1 MVPPVSILLDQD
13 PGRSWTSRRQF
24 DSGPLITCLGLR
36 ELFVVYIV
44 AIGHDVA
51 HPGFTNLFMKN
62 AETPLSMVYDGKS
75 ALEQMHCSLLLKVMR
90 HYGLGPL
97 LDGNGSGYQSV
108 KKLLSET
115 VLATDMSVH
124 EAFMKNFKSLVHD
137 DFTEPTREG
146 RIAKEGEGQLWRRQV
161 LVCQALMK
169 CADISNPVSNLQNC
183 SSL

>member
-1 MVPPVSILLDQD
+1 M
-13 PGRSWTSRRQF
+13 
-24 DSGPLITCLGLR
+24 TCLGLK
-36 ELFVVYIV
+36 EIFVVYIV

-97 LDGNGSGYQSV
+97 LDDTSSGTQCV

-124 EAFMKNFKSLVHD
+124 GAFMKNFKSLID
-137 DFTEPTREG
+137 DDLAEPTREG
-146 RIAKEGEGQLWRRQV
+146 RIGKEGEGQLWRRQV
-161 LVCQALMK
+161 LLCEALMK
-169 CADISNPVSNLQNC
+169 CADISNPVSGFLKFLA
-183 SSL
+183 SVG